1 MLNSKQIEIFHT
13 VYQEKSITGAARL
26 LNVSQPSIS
35 KTLSLSEDKL
45 GYLLF
50 NRFQKRL
57 LPTPEADALYEE
69 SKNVIKRIQA
79 FNSIAKNL
87 LDISSEYINIGCTP
101 SLGLTFLPKLI
112 KEYQSINKAAKFNI
126 TNLQSQ
132 ELEDQLD
139 ELMFD
144 CVISF
149 NQKKSDRFEKEVLH
163 RGSLVLIGPED
174 NPLNLSQSISLKD
187 LNNLPMIRI
196 KNLKTSTS
204 QNNLDEQIQKAGINI
219 EWNMQTETIQ
229 VAKAMVSQGL
239 GYAIIDD
246 YSASIF
252 FQSERQ
258 HKLTPK
264 MTYEFGMMINREKP
278 ISHHAANFISFV
290 KTKKI

>member
-79 FNSIAKNL
+79 FNSIARNL

-112 KEYQSINKAAKFNI
+112 KEYKSINKAAKFPY
-126 TNLQSQ
+126 S
-132 ELEDQLD
+132 LE
-139 ELMFD
+139 
-144 CVISF
+144 
-149 NQKKSDRFEKEVLH
+149 
-163 RGSLVLIGPED
+163 G
-174 NPLNLSQSISLKD
+174 
-187 LNNLPMIRI
+187 
-196 KNLKTSTS
+196 
-204 QNNLDEQIQKAGINI
+204 
-219 EWNMQTETIQ
+219 
-229 VAKAMVSQGL
+229 
-239 GYAIIDD
+239 
-246 YSASIF
+246 
-252 FQSERQ
+252 
-258 HKLTPK
+258 K
-264 MTYEFGMMINREKP
+264 MCT
-278 ISHHAANFISFV
+278 
-290 KTKKI
+290 